1 MVNFE
6 VIKHGVKI
14 TDVCA
19 RYGIQLRFR
28 GEWASAKCPLPSHKD
43 GDKDKTFQVNVKG
56 NYWKCWSET
65 CNAKNGGKKGGDVI
79 NLVALLDN
87 CSEYQAAQKL
97 ADWFGLGTN
106 EKPGTPIEHRASE
119 KSPKG
124 TSQKDSSDHNRSSA
138 SVKPDTHGYMA
149 DVDAWLDQLLMR
161 ETAEAEDVYRKR
173 VHNAI
178 KGRLIESFRNGKRQ
192 VQGLPVH

>member
-6 VIKHGVKI
+6 AIKHGVRI

-43 GDKDKTFQVNVKG
+43 GNKDKTFQVNVAG

-79 NLVALLDN
+79 NLVALIDD

-97 ADWFGLGTN
+97 AEWFHLDTK
-106 EKPGTPIEHRASE
+106 EKPGTPIEHRAPE

-124 TSQKDSSDHNRSSA
+124 TTQKDSSDHNQSSA
-138 SVKPDTHGYMA
+138 SVKGYMA
-149 DVDAWLDQLLMR
+149 DVDAWFDELFKR
-161 ETAEAEDVYRKR
+161 RNNEPDVDFWKR
-173 VHNAI
+173 TRNGVKA
-178 KGRLIESFRNGKRQ
+178 RLIESFRNGKRQ
-192 VQGLPVH
+192 AQGLPTQ

>member
-6 VIKHGVKI
+6 AIKHGVKI

-28 GEWASAKCPLPSHKD
+28 GEWASAKCPLPTHKD

-87 CSEYQAAQKL
+87 CSEYKAAQKL
-97 ADWFGLGTN
+97 AEWFHLDTN

-124 TSQKDSSDHNRSSA
+124 TSQKDSSDHNQSSV
-138 SVKPDTHGYMA
+138 SVKPDTRGYMA
-149 DVDAWLDQLLMR
+149 DVDAWFDELFKRRDN
-161 ETAEAEDVYRKR
+161 ETDVDFWKR
-173 VHNAI
+173 TRNGVKA
-178 KGRLIESFRNGKRQ
+178 RLIESFRNGKRQ
-192 VQGLPVH
+192 AQGLPVQ

>member
-6 VIKHGVKI
+6 AIKHGVKI

-19 RYGIQLRFR
+19 RYGIQLRFH
-28 GEWASAKCPLPSHKD
+28 GDWASAKCPLPSHKD
-43 GDKDKTFQVNVKG
+43 GDKDKSFQVNVKV

-87 CSEYQAAQKL
+87 CSEYQAAQRL
-97 ADWFGLGTN
+97 AEWFHLDTN

-124 TSQKDSSDHNRSSA
+124 TSQKDSSDHNQSSV
-138 SVKPDTHGYMA
+138 SVKPDTRGYMA
-149 DVDAWLDQLLMR
+149 DVDAWFDELFKRRDS
-161 ETAEAEDVYRKR
+161 ETDVDFWKR
-173 VHNAI
+173 TRNGVKA
-178 KGRLIESFRNGKRQ
+178 RLIESFRNGKRQ
-192 VQGLPVH
+192 AQGLPVQ